1 MNAAQK
7 IIYKI
12 DSYTPLFKV
21 IETKRAQWFDNNF
34 NVQQWLE
41 NDPLVLDIGS
51 GVGDITKILQKYTS
65 QRVIGLDIEDFRRS
79 ENRATSFFDFLR
91 GDCNCLPFQNNVFDV
106 VTLFWTLHHISKPIN
121 VLNEVNRVLKPS
133 GQLIILEDLVDENS
147 STKKIITQLY
157 DKIVNLEFSSHPHS
171 NMSLKKW
178 SSILSSNFPLQEIEL
193 RAIPWFTPMK
203 LLQFGLLRYK
213 KQNIEY

>member
-1 MNAAQK
+1 MNVAQK
-7 IIYKI
+7 LIYKI

-65 QRVIGLDIEDFRRS
+65 QRVIGLDIEDFRRL

-106 VTLFWTLHHISKPIN
+106 VTLFWTLHHIPKPIN
-121 VLNEVNRVLKPS
+121 VLKEVNRVLKPS
-133 GQLIILEDLVDENS
+133 GQLIILEDLIERDNALNKW
-147 STKKIITQLY
+147 TTQIY
-157 DKIVNLEFSSHPHS
+157 DKIINLEFSSHPHS
-171 NMSLKKW
+171 NLSLKEW
-178 SSILSSNFPLQEIEL
+178 NSLITINFPFRAIEL
-193 RAIPWFTPMK
+193 KSIPWFTPWK
-203 LLQFGLLRYK
+203 ILRFGLLRFIK
-213 KQNIEY
+213 L